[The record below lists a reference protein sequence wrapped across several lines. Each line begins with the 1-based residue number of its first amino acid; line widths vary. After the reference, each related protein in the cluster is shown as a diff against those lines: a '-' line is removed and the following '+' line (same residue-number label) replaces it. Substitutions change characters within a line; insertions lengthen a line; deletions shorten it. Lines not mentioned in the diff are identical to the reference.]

1 MTFQELL
8 LDAIKYDEEKLAY
21 SVYWLIKNGVVK
33 GADYSKG
40 INWDLVNHAEVQVM
54 RERNE
59 LNLNPIKLF
68 SVPMGNNRH
77 MLIFAKDEQSARGHY
92 LNETNELPSKIFNI
106 SNDMDKSFWFPDK
119 NKNQTLRELKDEMLR
134 FPATAMIFEK
144 G

>member
-1 MTFQELL
+1 MTYQELL

-21 SVYWLIKNGVVK
+21 SVYWLIKNGTVRGTDNAKSV
-33 GADYSKG
+33 
-40 INWDLVNHAEVQVM
+40 NWDLVNHQEVQAM

-68 SVPMGNNRH
+68 TFPLGDNKHFLV
-77 MLIFAKDEQSARGHY
+77 FARDEQSAKGHC
-92 LNETNELPSKIFNI
+92 LNETTRAPTKVFDITNQL
-106 SNDMDKSFWFPDK
+106 DKSFWFPDK
-119 NKNQTLRELKDEMLR
+119 NKYQTLRELKDETLM

>member
-40 INWDLVNHAEVQVM
+40 INWDLVNHAEVQAM

-134 FPATAMIFEK
+134 FPATAMVFEK

>member
-21 SVYWLIKNGVVK
+21 SVYWLIKNGLVK
-33 GADYSKG
+33 GSQHSRG
-40 INWDLVNHAEVQVM
+40 IDWNLVNHQEVQAM

-59 LNLNPIKLF
+59 LNLEPIKLF
-68 SVPMGNNRH
+68 SVPMGNNNH
-77 MLIFAKDEQSARGHY
+77 MLIFAKDEKSARGHY
-92 LNETNELPSKIFNI
+92 LNETDQLPPKIFDI

-119 NKNQTLRELKDEMLR
+119 NKNQTLRELKNETLK